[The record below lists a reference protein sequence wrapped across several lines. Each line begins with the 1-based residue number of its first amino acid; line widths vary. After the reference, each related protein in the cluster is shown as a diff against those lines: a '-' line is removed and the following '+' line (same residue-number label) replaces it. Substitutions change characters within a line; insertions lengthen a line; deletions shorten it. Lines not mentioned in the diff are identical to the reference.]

1 MTTPTPPA
9 VPGQLPDEAAIAAQ
23 LQAEAAAGNT
33 GQTETDVNLVIAQ
46 LQATVAGLTQQ
57 MASLQAD
64 AVKGGVHPLLATAKM
79 LRHHLADAEHRDSHA
94 PAIQLADDLV
104 DAAGN
109 AVQSGNLEHVT
120 GILKRLD
127 RWSQRNPVPP
137 GESYHARQAHQIIG
151 WHLPDQ
157 VDAFVPAPR
166 AAGIASSQPP
176 ARVVAGSV
184 TG

>member
-1 MTTPTPPA
+1 MTTPQPPA
-9 VPGQLPDEAAIAAQ
+9 APGQLPDEAAIAAQ

-33 GQTETDVNLVIAQ
+33 GQTESDRDLIIAQ
-46 LQATVAGLTQQ
+46 LQSAVANMQAQ
-57 MASLQAD
+57 MDSLRAD

-94 PAIQLADDLV
+94 PAVQLADDLI

-109 AVQSGNLEHVT
+109 AIASGNLEHVSS
-120 GILKRLD
+120 IIKRLD

-157 VDAFVPAPR
+157 LDAFVPAPR
-166 AAGIASSQPP
+166 APGLPSSQPP